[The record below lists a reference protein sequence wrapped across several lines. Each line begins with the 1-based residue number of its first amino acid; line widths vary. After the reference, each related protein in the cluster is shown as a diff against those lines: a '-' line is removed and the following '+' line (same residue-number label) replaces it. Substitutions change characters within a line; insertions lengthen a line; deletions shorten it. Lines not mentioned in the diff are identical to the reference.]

1 LEPCNEPT
9 YRRRSLRLAAGVA
22 RSRRGPEAGGGAA
35 RRRRA
40 ADEDRELWRL
50 DLRCQRLA
58 DPAATNKLCEISL
71 TIQAGQQPAPIA
83 QIAMGR
89 LAKTD
94 PYHLTAHV
102 PTNISLP
109 SVVNFSTGDKDTHRQ
124 ELAWRRCAPA
134 GCFADST
141 LTDAQWMGLRG
152 QTDMGSL
159 EFIDAVGRPVKLPVS
174 FRGLAQAMDALVK
187 Q

>member
-1 LEPCNEPT
+1 M
-9 YRRRSLRLAAGVA
+9 
-22 RSRRGPEAGGGAA
+22 SRRIAAVLFASLLASPALAEDPKPAAAPPVGAEPQTTTA
-35 RRRRA
+35 SYG
-40 ADEDRELWRL
+40 DWT
-50 DLRCQRLA
+50 LRCQRLA
-58 DPAATNKLCEISL
+58 DPAAPSKLCEISM

-109 SVVNFSTGDKDTHRQ
+109 SVVKFSTGDKDAHSQ

-134 GCFADST
+134 GCFANST
-141 LTDAQWMGLRG
+141 LTDVQWKGLHG
-152 QTDMGSL
+152 QTDAGSL

-174 FRGLAQAMDALVK
+174 FRGLAQAMDALIK
-187 Q
+187 E